1 MSLQMGKMIKDLQ
14 VETRELRE
22 RLDNVSKAVNT
33 LKRSVSHMER
43 NPASKSGVRVPQT
56 PLPDT
61 LDKLEI
67 GKQPQ
72 GT

>member
-14 VETRELRE
+14 AENKKIRE
-22 RLDNVSKAVNT
+22 RLDNAEKSVNI

-43 NPASKSGVRVPQT
+43 NPASESGVRVPQT

>member
-1 MSLQMGKMIKDLQ
+1 MSMKMMKMIKDLQ
-14 VETRELRE
+14 ADKREIQR
-22 RLDNVSKAVNT
+22 RLDKLWKEVNT

-61 LDKLEI
+61 LDKLDI

>member
-1 MSLQMGKMIKDLQ
+1 MSMKMFKMIKDL
-14 VETRELRE
+14 VEENKKIRG
-22 RLDNVSKAVNT
+22 RLDNAEKAVNT

-43 NPASKSGVRVPQT
+43 NPASESGVRVPQT